1 MRPRFVTA
9 ASILFVLALI
19 VFAQQHG
26 WLASLENL
34 AHRVFNGVSRGLY
47 RASVSENT
55 NTATSTEILAA
66 AVMRLEQENFALRDQ
81 LGFFASTTI
90 PHVGADVIGR
100 DIDPLGTT
108 IVVNA
113 GSRQGLQVNQP
124 VITGTGQLI
133 GTVVRVSETT
143 SIVRLLTDPQSRIAA
158 SVLNRDH
165 SLGVV
170 EGGYGISVRLNLI
183 PQNEVVVPGD
193 LIVTSGLEG
202 TLPRGLY
209 IGQVEVVE
217 KKPQQPFQEAVLKT
231 AADLHHVTVV
241 SILLYSQ

>member
-9 ASILFVLALI
+9 ASIFFVLAL
-19 VFAQQHG
+19 VVAAEQRG
-26 WLASLENL
+26 WLSPLENL
-34 AHRVFNGVSRGLY
+34 AHSGFNGVSRALY
-47 RASVSENT
+47 RTSVSDEYT
-55 NTATSTEILAA
+55 LTTST
-66 AVMRLEQENFALRDQ
+66 AVLEATVLRLEQENFALRDQ
-81 LGFFASTTI
+81 LEFFASSTI

-108 IVVNA
+108 LVINA
-113 GSRQGLQVNQP
+113 GTRQALQIGQP
-124 VITGTGQLI
+124 VITGNGQLI

-143 SIVRLLTDPQSRIAA
+143 AIVRLLTDPQSRIAA

-165 SLGVV
+165 SVGVV

-193 LIVTSGLEG
+193 YIVTSGLEAS
-202 TLPRGLY
+202 LPRGLY

-241 SILLYSQ
+241 SVLLYSH

>member
-1 MRPRFVTA
+1 MRPRLITA
-9 ASILFVLALI
+9 ASILFVLAL
-19 VFAQQHG
+19 VVAAQQHG
-26 WLASLENL
+26 WLSPFENL
-34 AHRVFNGVSRGLY
+34 AHRGFNGVSRALY
-47 RASVSENT
+47 RASVSGDGS
-55 NTATSTEILAA
+55 TATSTDILEATVA
-66 AVMRLEQENFALRDQ
+66 RLETENFALRDQ
-81 LGFFASTTI
+81 LDFFASSTI

-108 IVVNA
+108 LVINA
-113 GSRQGLQVNQP
+113 GTRAGLAVDQP
-124 VITGTGQLI
+124 VITGNGQLI
-133 GTVVRVSETT
+133 GTIVRVSETT
-143 SIVRLLTDPQSRIAA
+143 SIVRLLTDPQSRLAA
-158 SVLNRDH
+158 TVLNRDH

-193 LIVTSGLEG
+193 FIVSSGLEP

-231 AADLHHVTVV
+231 AADLHHLTVV
-241 SILLYSQ
+241 SVLLYRR

>member
-19 VFAQQHG
+19 VAAQQRG
-26 WLASLENL
+26 WLAPLENL
-34 AHRVFNGVSRGLY
+34 AHRGFNGVSKTLY
-47 RASVSENT
+47 QTSVADENAP
-55 NTATSTEILAA
+55 ATSTEILTATVA
-66 AVMRLEQENFALRDQ
+66 RLEQENFALRDQ
-81 LGFFASTTI
+81 LDFFASTTI

-108 IVVNA
+108 IVINA
-113 GSRQGLQVNQP
+113 GTRQNLKVDQP

-183 PQNEVVVPGD
+183 PQNEIVVPGD
-193 LIVTSGLEG
+193 FIVSSGLEA

-231 AADLHHVTVV
+231 AADLHHLTVV
-241 SILLYSQ
+241 SVLLYSQ